1 MKNCISLLVLLLIL
15 QTSDRIA
22 MSVGVDEV

>member
-15 QTSDRIA
+15 KTSDRIA